1 MRAAALAAARA
12 ARRASASSAVG
23 QRAPYSAA
31 AAPALAEASS
41 PFLRFASP
49 IPQDVDFTAA
59 LASVPET
66 KVWTEEVVREERC
79 GACEHSARRSRIKK
93 GHRAPSPLYVSLE
106 GQGRRRR
113 PALTRQGCCATS
125 GLCRRRVA
133 MFISRPNGRLVTRLA
148 TGFGCRR
155 GRPLRLLHPTAFSF
169 RLEPHIAHTHAPPSH
184 PPTPHPPPP
193 PPSSPRQVTTLP
205 NGLRVASETTPHAA
219 TATVGVWID
228 AGSRYESAS
237 DNGAA
242 HFLEHMAFKG
252 TTTRDARA
260 LETEVE
266 NMGGHL
272 NAYTSREQTCYYAR
286 VFSKD
291 VPAALDILGDILQR
305 SLLDAAAVERERDVI
320 LREMQ
325 EVEGVPEEVVFD
337 HLHATAFQRTPLG
350 RTILGPASNVKS
362 LTRDDLARY
371 IRTNYT
377 APRMV
382 VAAAGGVDHA
392 KLVELSKKA
401 LGGLPSD
408 GATTAAMVKASPAHF
423 TGSEVRVRDPDAEKL
438 HFALAFKGAAWT
450 DPDAVPLMVIQALL
464 GSWDKHGG
472 AGAASSSPI
481 APVAALNGV
490 ADSFMAFNTN
500 YHDTG
505 LFGLYAVADP
515 NAGVDDLGWAMMK
528 AVSGLAYG
536 ADPAAVTRAKTALKS
551 SLLFAQDGPAG
562 VAEDIGRQLLV
573 YGRRI
578 PKAELFARIDAV
590 TPAVLQSVAGRYIFD
605 QDHAMAAVGDTANL
619 PDYTWFRRRTYMLR
633 Y

>member
-1 MRAAALAAARA
+1 
-12 ARRASASSAVG
+12 
-23 QRAPYSAA
+23 
-31 AAPALAEASS
+31 
-41 PFLRFASP
+41 
-49 IPQDVDFTAA
+49 
-59 LASVPET
+59 
-66 KVWTEEVVREERC
+66 VR
-79 GACEHSARRSRIKK
+79 G
-93 GHRAPSPLYVSLE
+93 
-106 GQGRRRR
+106 
-113 PALTRQGCCATS
+113 
-125 GLCRRRVA
+125 RVA
-133 MFISRPNGRLVTRLA
+133 PLIAPCSFI
-148 TGFGCRR
+148 R
-155 GRPLRLLHPTAFSF
+155 GRPGALPGLARPGS
-169 RLEPHIAHTHAPPSH
+169 PPGGERDSEH
-184 PPTPHPPPP
+184 DLPRVWISTPPPHATL
-193 PPSSPRQVTTLP
+193 PSKKKKVTTLD
-205 NGLRVASETTPHAA
+205 NGLRVASEAHPHAE

-228 AGSRYESAS
+228 AGSRYESAA

-252 TTTRDARA
+252 TSSRDARA
-260 LETEVE
+260 LETEIE

-305 SLLDAAAVERERDVI
+305 SVLDAAAVERERDVI

-337 HLHATAFQRTPLG
+337 HLHATAFQRSPLG
-350 RTILGPASNVKS
+350 RTILGPAANVRS
-362 LTRDDLARY
+362 LTREDLARY
-371 IRTNYT
+371 VAKNYT

-392 KLVELSKKA
+392 QLVGLAKKA
-401 LGGLPSD
+401 LGGLPSE
-408 GATTAAMVKASPAHF
+408 GPSTAELVRAAPAHF
-423 TGSEVRVRDPDAEKL
+423 TGSEVRVRDPDADRL
-438 HFALAFKGAAWT
+438 HFALAFKGAAWA
-450 DPDAVPLMVIQALL
+450 DPDAVPLMVIQAML
-464 GSWDKHGG
+464 GAWDKGAG

-481 APVAALNGV
+481 APVAALNGL

-505 LFGLYAVADP
+505 LFGVYAVADP
-515 NAGVDDLGWAMMK
+515 KAAVDDLAWAIMK

-536 ADPAAVTRAKTALKS
+536 ADAAAVTRAKTALKA

-590 TPAVLQSVAGRYIFD
+590 TPGTVQEVAGRYVFD
-605 QDHAMAAVGDTANL
+605 QDHALAAVGDTSAL
-619 PDYTWFRRRTYMLR
+619 PDYNWFRRRTYMLR

>member
-1 MRAAALAAARA
+1 
-12 ARRASASSAVG
+12 
-23 QRAPYSAA
+23 
-31 AAPALAEASS
+31 
-41 PFLRFASP
+41 
-49 IPQDVDFTAA
+49 
-59 LASVPET
+59 
-66 KVWTEEVVREERC
+66 
-79 GACEHSARRSRIKK
+79 
-93 GHRAPSPLYVSLE
+93 
-106 GQGRRRR
+106 
-113 PALTRQGCCATS
+113 
-125 GLCRRRVA
+125 
-133 MFISRPNGRLVTRLA
+133 
-148 TGFGCRR
+148 
-155 GRPLRLLHPTAFSF
+155 
-169 RLEPHIAHTHAPPSH
+169 
-184 PPTPHPPPP
+184 
-193 PPSSPRQVTTLP
+193 
-205 NGLRVASETTPHAA
+205 
-219 TATVGVWID
+219 VWID
-228 AGSRYESAS
+228 AGSRYETAA

-242 HFLEHMAFKG
+242 HVLEHMAFKG
-252 TTTRDARA
+252 TTGRDARS

-266 NMGGHL
+266 DMGGHL

-305 SLLDAAAVERERDVI
+305 SVLDPAAVERERDVI

-350 RTILGPASNVKS
+350 RTILGPAANVRS

-371 IRTNYT
+371 VRTHYT

-392 KLVELSKKA
+392 ALVGLAKKA

-408 GATTAAMVKASPAHF
+408 GPSTAGMVAAAPAHF
-423 TGSEVRVRDPDAEKL
+423 TGSEVRVRDPDADKL

-450 DPDAVPLMVIQALL
+450 DPDSVPLMVI
-464 GSWDKHGG
+464 
-472 AGAASSSPI
+472 
-481 APVAALNGV
+481 APVATLNGV

-505 LFGLYAVADP
+505 LFGMYAVADP
-515 NAGVDDLGWAMMK
+515 GAGVDDLAWAMMK

-536 ADPAAVTRAKTALKS
+536 VDPAAVTRAKTALKA

-590 TPAVLQSVAGRYIFD
+590 TPAVIQSVAGRYIFD
-605 QDHAMAAVGDTANL
+605 QDHALAAVGDTSGL